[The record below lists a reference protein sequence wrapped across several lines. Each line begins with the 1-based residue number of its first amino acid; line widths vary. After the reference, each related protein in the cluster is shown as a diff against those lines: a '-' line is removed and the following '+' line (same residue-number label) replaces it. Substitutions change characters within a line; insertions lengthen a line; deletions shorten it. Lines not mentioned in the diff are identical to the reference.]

1 MVENNIVN
9 SYFSKKNSM
18 AKKTNTKKKKNK
30 GNGQLMKF
38 VLVVLFIA
46 IISVLIAYFYTN
58 REKFKLTETIENMM
72 NSSSDTTVTTKKV
85 KKQVKENPLKGTWV
99 SNYDGTMLTIKGD
112 TFTLEMPSVDASSKV
127 KGSVLIEKTI
137 ATFINDAN
145 AVCPSVEG
153 HYSFSFE
160 NDELIF
166 SLIKD
171 ECDTRINRMSV
182 SWFKI

>member
-1 MVENNIVN
+1 
-9 SYFSKKNSM
+9 M
-18 AKKTNTKKKKNK
+18 AKKTNNRKRKKSN
-30 GNGQLMKF
+30 NSVMKF
-38 VLVVLFIA
+38 VIITFFIA
-46 IISVLIAYFYTN
+46 VLSVLIAYFYTN

-72 NSSSDTTVTTKKV
+72 SSSSNSAVNKKTPTKTVKT
-85 KKQVKENPLKGTWV
+85 NPLKGTWV
-99 SNYDGTMLTIKGD
+99 SNYDGTMLSIKGD
-112 TFTLEMPSVDASSKV
+112 SFTLEMPSVDASSKI
-127 KGSVLIEKTI
+127 KGSIIIEKTI

>member
-1 MVENNIVN
+1 
-9 SYFSKKNSM
+9 
-18 AKKTNTKKKKNK
+18 
-30 GNGQLMKF
+30 MK
-38 VLVVLFIA
+38 
-46 IISVLIAYFYTN
+46 
-58 REKFKLTETIENMM
+58 
-72 NSSSDTTVTTKKV
+72 SSSDTVGITKII
-85 KKQVKENPLKGTWV
+85 KKQVKDNPLKGTWV

-112 TFTLEMPSVDASSKV
+112 SFTLEMPSVDASSKV
-127 KGSVLIEKTI
+127 KGRIIIEKTI
-137 ATFINDAN
+137 ATFINDSKSKS
-145 AVCPSVEG
+145 CPSLEG

>member
-1 MVENNIVN
+1 
-9 SYFSKKNSM
+9 M
-18 AKKTNTKKKKNK
+18 AKKTNTRKKKNK
-30 GNGQLMKF
+30 GNGQLIKF

-58 REKFKLTETIENMM
+58 REKFKITETIENMM
-72 NSSSDTTVTTKKV
+72 NSSSDTVGITKII
-85 KKQVKENPLKGTWV
+85 KKQVKDNPIKGTWV

-112 TFTLEMPSVDASSKV
+112 SFTLEMPSVDVSSKIKV
-127 KGSVLIEKTI
+127 KILIEKTI

-145 AVCPSVEG
+145 SKSCSSIEG

-171 ECDTRINRMSV
+171 ECDIRINRMSV